1 MNLQNIVEN
10 RLSENPQPPL
20 VRIETKLQ
28 QTSVSLNALNQNLS
42 RWQSDWSRQENRLL
56 SRISA
61 IEAQVNE
68 EQKNISRLMTFS
80 RTANEAQ
87 RSTMQAVLKAAR
99 SVSMGWSFKV
109 LMAVNTILNIGT
121 MVMVLY
127 LIQILSNIIMEV

>member
-10 RLSENPQPPL
+10 RHNENPQPPL

-28 QTSVSLNALNQNLS
+28 QTSVSLNDLNRNLS

-56 SRISA
+56 SKISA
-61 IEAQVNE
+61 VEAQVSE

-80 RTANEAQ
+80 RTANEEQ

-99 SVSMGWSFKV
+99 SVSVGRSFKV
-109 LMAVNTILNIGT
+109 LMAINTIFNIIT
-121 MVMVLY
+121 TTLLLY
-127 LIQILSNIIMEV
+127 LIKSL